1 VAEHE
6 QPPTIEHVTDQRPPT
21 YLDKLRVVRGYL
33 AHQLGQV
40 DRWIADEER
49 KAAERRQ
56 GEQARPPQPDWLLEV
71 GLNRDAPPNLVHVGG
86 CHMAGKR
93 SCGISRTDALRW
105 LAEGIPACTHCRPD
119 SELGYL
125 DG

>member
-1 VAEHE
+1 M
-6 QPPTIEHVTDQRPPT
+6 PDSPSPT
-21 YLDKLRVVRGYL
+21 YLDRLRVVRGYL
-33 AHQLGQV
+33 AHQLDQV

-49 KAAERRQ
+49 KAAEKRR
-56 GEQARPPQPDWLLEV
+56 GEEARPPQPDWLLEA

-93 SCGISRTDALRW
+93 SRGISRVDALRW
-105 LAEGIPACTHCRPD
+105 LAEGIPPCTHCRPD